1 MESDQIQDW
10 TAAAS
15 RFAAL
20 HIAPRTEL
28 SKSREFP
35 FDLWQQMGKAGLL
48 GIGIEKQYGG
58 ASGSYALIAQ
68 TASLLVEH
76 GHNLGIVA
84 SFLIHNMV
92 ARFAVQRLGTQSTKD
107 TLLPQMAR
115 GDKTVSVAMSEP
127 KTGAHPRLMATTAV
141 KSADGWLINGQKAYL
156 TNGPIADAFVVVAAT
171 GGQDKA
177 RTFGAFLVEKSAPG
191 LTVLPAMD
199 IGFLLP
205 APHGAIR
212 LENVAVSPK
221 ALVGTPEN
229 ALNELVKP
237 FRAVEDALMT
247 GPATGAL
254 SRQLELIAGI
264 MRSKKTPPTT
274 DMEQALGLFSSLVFA
289 LKNLSCQTAA
299 KIDEYNLE
307 AAGQLNIA
315 FRYIADEA
323 RSLINRLLGET
334 SMEKEGE
341 LATLTQ
347 DLRLSSQIAANASA
361 RKQAKLGQ
369 SLLKT
374 K

>member
-1 MESDQIQDW
+1 
-10 TAAAS
+10 
-15 RFAAL
+15 
-20 HIAPRTEL
+20 
-28 SKSREFP
+28 
-35 FDLWQQMGKAGLL
+35 
-48 GIGIEKQYGG
+48 
-58 ASGSYALIAQ
+58 
-68 TASLLVEH
+68 
-76 GHNLGIVA
+76 
-84 SFLIHNMV
+84 
-92 ARFAVQRLGTQSTKD
+92 
-107 TLLPQMAR
+107 
-115 GDKTVSVAMSEP
+115 
-127 KTGAHPRLMATTAV
+127 MATTAV
-141 KSADGWLINGQKAYL
+141 KSADGWLLNGQKAYL

-177 RTFGAFLVEKSAPG
+177 RTFGAFLVEKNSPG
-191 LTVLPAMD
+191 LSVLPPMD

-212 LENVAVSPK
+212 LENVAVLPK

-299 KIDEYNLE
+299 KIDESDLE

-315 FRYIADEA
+315 FRYISDDA

-334 SMEKEGE
+334 SLEKEGE

-369 SLLKT
+369 DLLKRS
-374 K
+374 